1 MGLDSVELIME
12 IENHFQINFKDDDIR
27 NVHTIKDL
35 SELTYQI
42 LKITSDEKNEF
53 IYIHQSIQE
62 YLGKEIKLNDF
73 IFNHFE
79 KNQFNELSETL
90 QLDIPNH
97 TSNRFTRFF
106 NYHFINWNEL
116 TFEDFI
122 NGIVIKN
129 KDLFFIDN
137 LPLTKYGIYI
147 KIGRIIRRIIA
158 SPYYDIQPRA
168 NITKDLRID

>member
-1 MGLDSVELIME
+1 ME
-12 IENHFQINFKDDDIR
+12 IENHFQINFKGDDIR
-27 NVHTIKDL
+27 YVCTIKDL
-35 SELTYQI
+35 NDLTSQL
-42 LKITSDEKNEF
+42 LKITSDEKDEF
-53 IYIHQSIQE
+53 IFIHQSIQE
-62 YLGKEIKLNDF
+62 YLGKEIKLDDF

-90 QLDIPNH
+90 QLNIPNH
-97 TSNRFTRFF
+97 TSNRLTRFF

-122 NGIVIKN
+122 NGIIIKN
-129 KDLFFIDN
+129 KDLFFLDN
-137 LPLTKYGIYI
+137 VPQTKYGIYI
-147 KIGRIIRRIIA
+147 KIGRIIRRKIA